1 MLNNKKFIALYFLL
15 FSVVSLVAQTKD
27 KTHLLS
33 PNYSIQGYYQLRD
46 QGVHKDA
53 LRYLNEM
60 GRASLASKNVTDF
73 VVYLTQLP
81 SAVEFA
87 RLEKNEKTV
96 LFHEIDSISFSAS
109 TPFSQLTHLFILEQN
124 ASNSYLWEIPQ
135 DPISLEKHFTKIF
148 QEATLTSLIPNPFLI
163 LQKQDTLYQETHPLL
178 IDHITE
184 KIIHLSHLQT
194 NHQQL
199 IQLLQ
204 FAIENAF
211 NSKNYYAY
219 LEWSLQKFQNEKQI
233 PSTQQLEQLFQQ
245 IKFSPAALKLNLLLA
260 DEQLKLGATYH
271 WRTAP
276 NAVNANE
283 QGYQKIATAIK
294 TYPNSFYLNE
304 AQQKLNALEQVT
316 FSATVHGQLL
326 PNATNLLSIKY
337 KNTDSL
343 FLKVFHIK
351 KRKTISNYTNYYSTF
366 ELSEVYGTKLNTEKN
381 GNYNFHSKDFLLP
394 KWKKTGDY
402 LLLIAEKENT
412 INEIITS
419 DTLPEQ
425 LKFAVAEVSIHSFI
439 ATQVHEGSTTKIRVS
454 EPISGKP
461 LKNCQIESG
470 KTRLLTDKNGYC
482 AFPRT
487 NDNSPIKIS
496 KGFDSLFLYH
506 YYYDNYTNLIQQF
519 NYKLLTD
526 KGIYQPGQLL
536 RAKAIVYTGVDPNF
550 KTTENH
556 PLTIELKDQ
565 NGKEIASKTHTSN
578 EFGSAPFE
586 LIIPE
591 HGFLQGQCLLYINQQ
606 YVASVQ
612 IAEYKKPNFEIK
624 LSLNQSNYQYN
635 ETLKIKGNVHRFSG
649 IPLQSARVQLM
660 LSEHAYF
667 RRSNVDVID
676 TVLTTDAQGMFDFSL
691 LLENKSNDRWGKQIL
706 IDCNVTSPEGETQTF
721 STSLF
726 VGNEQSELITTIPT
740 QLVTNEV
747 TPFSINFKDTT
758 KAAPKS
764 IQYVLLKKKNDLNP
778 CTFSKEEAE
787 FKSFTS
793 KLIAEKMPHLVYLE
807 KEKKPSYDTVFR
819 KQSTNTGSVQ
829 DLIQS
834 LPGEYELKY
843 TCIGTSKDTL
853 SGSCQFI
860 AINPSNAKNQHRATL
875 WMHSLQKN
883 PEVEEKISFL
893 VGSDGDKQWTTVSIH
908 RGKTKI
914 KEWFVKINK
923 RKQFKY
929 TINKDDIG
937 GLTLSAITVKNG
949 TVASVSYPLSVS
961 RKTKALS
968 LHLTTVRKQLTPGAA
983 EQWELKCAPLNGEK
997 KKIELAATLID
1008 SKLEQLAPSNWN
1020 LAVYQE
1026 NPQATTWYGSSF
1038 EALHYFNS
1046 LNLDE
1051 YTQFE
1056 IMGDRPMHKRVQAMH
1071 MEGQGATLQANI
1083 PVSPKENVQLRTN
1096 FAETAFFH
1104 PQLHSDTS
1112 GKFTLKFK
1120 LPDALTTWKLK
1131 TFVHD
1136 ESMRYGEFTEEF
1148 VAKKLLMVQA
1158 NTPRFFRQGDT
1169 INFTATL
1176 DNLTNEALSTVV
1188 SMEIFDP
1195 LTNTTLNNFCGP
1207 LNIFQKNLSPNQTSI
1222 LSWKLTIPKT
1232 DKSYIGYR
1240 LNAMNALHTD
1250 SEEKIISL
1258 LSNRTTVSEALP
1270 ITLETNGNAEF
1281 TLEKLKNNKSTTL
1294 TSKALN
1300 FSYSSNPIWSVVQS
1314 LPYSVQPQ
1322 VASADQLFSSLFIS
1336 KLGGKIVNTH
1346 PEIEKEIASWTLDN
1360 SNQFNSELF
1369 KKSDLKTIPIEESP
1383 WTNNARSE
1391 NEQRQQLKQ
1400 FFDANLRSYNEEN
1413 LNSQLQQL
1421 QQEEGGFVWFP
1432 GGKTHPQLTND
1443 IVFLNTVFL
1452 EKNGTKISDRTL
1464 KYLED
1469 YYEKELKPNSI
1480 TNYRINTNDLQWLII
1495 KKSHELPAST
1505 SSNFLEKCMLQQW
1518 PTLPLTEQAL
1528 ACYFFHL
1535 NKDQEKVRNI
1545 QKALLNIA
1553 TSRKNIG
1560 TYWNQQFN
1568 STTEKIETHAL
1579 LLFILNA
1586 IGSDSKTIQSIQLNL
1601 LQQKRTQLWENNRT
1615 TALVS
1620 AILLQTTK
1628 IAPISTNTEITIGST
1643 KLPIV
1648 SSASKEISQSWYGNS
1663 ITPELATI
1671 QINQKNTS
1679 PSFGSMVWTYS
1690 EETDKVSAS
1699 KKEGLGL
1706 KKEVYLI
1713 KNGKESLLTNNS
1725 SLTVGDQIRI
1735 KLTIDCDRTMEFI
1748 HLKDAKISGAENQ
1761 LQLPGYRFSST
1772 QGKNNWQLPFSG
1784 LSYYEIPSNNS
1795 TDFYLEQLPK
1805 GTHVLHYD
1813 QFITNEGSFSMGNA
1827 QIESMYAPEFRASTK
1842 SERLK
1847 VR

>member
-1 MLNNKKFIALYFLL
+1 MLYIL
-15 FSVVSLVAQTKD
+15 
-27 KTHLLS
+27 
-33 PNYSIQGYYQLRD
+33 
-46 QGVHKDA
+46 
-53 LRYLNEM
+53 
-60 GRASLASKNVTDF
+60 
-73 VVYLTQLP
+73 
-81 SAVEFA
+81 
-87 RLEKNEKTV
+87 
-96 LFHEIDSISFSAS
+96 HED
-109 TPFSQLTHLFILEQN
+109 
-124 ASNSYLWEIPQ
+124 
-135 DPISLEKHFTKIF
+135 
-148 QEATLTSLIPNPFLI
+148 
-163 LQKQDTLYQETHPLL
+163 
-178 IDHITE
+178 
-184 KIIHLSHLQT
+184 
-194 NHQQL
+194 
-199 IQLLQ
+199 
-204 FAIENAF
+204 
-211 NSKNYYAY
+211 
-219 LEWSLQKFQNEKQI
+219 
-233 PSTQQLEQLFQQ
+233 
-245 IKFSPAALKLNLLLA
+245 
-260 DEQLKLGATYH
+260 
-271 WRTAP
+271 
-276 NAVNANE
+276 
-283 QGYQKIATAIK
+283 
-294 TYPNSFYLNE
+294 
-304 AQQKLNALEQVT
+304 
-316 FSATVHGQLL
+316 
-326 PNATNLLSIKY
+326 
-337 KNTDSL
+337 
-343 FLKVFHIK
+343 
-351 KRKTISNYTNYYSTF
+351 
-366 ELSEVYGTKLNTEKN
+366 
-381 GNYNFHSKDFLLP
+381 
-394 KWKKTGDY
+394 
-402 LLLIAEKENT
+402 
-412 INEIITS
+412 
-419 DTLPEQ
+419 
-425 LKFAVAEVSIHSFI
+425 
-439 ATQVHEGSTTKIRVS
+439 STTKIRVS

-461 LKNCQIESG
+461 LKNCQIQSG

-506 YYYDNYTNLIQQF
+506 YYYDNYINLIQPF

-536 RAKAIVYTGVDPNF
+536 RAKAIVYTGVNPNF

-591 HGFLQGQCLLYINQQ
+591 HGFLQGQCHLYINQQ

-649 IPLQSARVQLM
+649 IPLQSARVQLK

-676 TVLTTDAQGMFDFSL
+676 TLLTTDAQGMFDFSL

-706 IDCNVTSPEGETQTF
+706 IECNVTSPEGETQTF

-726 VGNEQSELITTIPT
+726 VGNEQSELISTIPA

-764 IQYVLLKKKNDLNP
+764 IQYLLLKKKNDLNP
-778 CTFSKEEAE
+778 STYFKEEAE

-793 KLIAEKMPHLVYLE
+793 KLIAEKMPHLVYFE
-807 KEKKPSYDTVFR
+807 KDKKPSYDTVFR
-819 KQSTNTGSVQ
+819 KQSTNSGSVQ

-843 TCIGTSKDTL
+843 TWIGTSKDTL

-860 AINPSNAKNQHRATL
+860 
-875 WMHSLQKN
+875 
-883 PEVEEKISFL
+883 
-893 VGSDGDKQWTTVSIH
+893 
-908 RGKTKI
+908 
-914 KEWFVKINK
+914 
-923 RKQFKY
+923 

-1020 LAVYQE
+1020 LAVYQD

-1051 YTQFE
+1051 NTQFE

-1188 SMEIFDP
+1188 SLEIFDP

-1240 LNAMNALHTD
+1240 LKAMNALHTD

-1281 TLEKLKNNKSTTL
+1281 TLEKLKNNKSSTL

-1443 IVFLNTVFL
+1443 IVFFNTVFL
-1452 EKNGTKISDRTL
+1452 EKNGTKISDKTL
-1464 KYLED
+1464 QYLEN

-1480 TNYRINTNDLQWLII
+1480 TNYRINANDLQWLIT

-1518 PTLPLTEQAL
+1518 STLPLTEQAL

-1579 LLFILNA
+1579 LLFVLNS

-1628 IAPISTNTEITIGST
+1628 IAPISTNTEVTIGST

-1671 QINQKNTS
+1671 QINQKNAS

-1725 SLTVGDQIRI
+1725 SLTV
-1735 KLTIDCDRTMEFI
+1735 
-1748 HLKDAKISGAENQ
+1748 
-1761 LQLPGYRFSST
+1761 
-1772 QGKNNWQLPFSG
+1772 
-1784 LSYYEIPSNNS
+1784 
-1795 TDFYLEQLPK
+1795 
-1805 GTHVLHYD
+1805 
-1813 QFITNEGSFSMGNA
+1813 
-1827 QIESMYAPEFRASTK
+1827 
-1842 SERLK
+1842 
-1847 VR
+1847 